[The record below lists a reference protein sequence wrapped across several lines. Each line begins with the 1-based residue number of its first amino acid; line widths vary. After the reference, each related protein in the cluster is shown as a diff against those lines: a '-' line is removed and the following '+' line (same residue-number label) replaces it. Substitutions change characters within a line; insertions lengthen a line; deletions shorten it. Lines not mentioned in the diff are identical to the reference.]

1 MLGLGFFFGFFSQ
14 CNLLI
19 GGNGDGAAATGGYG
33 YRVGDFLCV
42 LAILLLGV
50 RSLNPR
56 RLVPLTIFSLLVV
69 VLSLLRYIEPTFFD
83 DPRTVI
89 LALHYLGYAFG
100 GLYLAIIL
108 EQVDARNGFCWG
120 LILGLQST
128 VPIFVLQDTGYAS
141 TLVNLG
147 LIPGYYAV
155 LHLDIGETSRY
166 SGLWGHPNEAG
177 LVAALAAP
185 GAAYLFFAQRRVVP
199 LALAG
204 AALIAIFYYTQSRGG
219 LIAGGGVLA
228 ISLLSGR
235 RGRIHILRLLL
246 VGVALAIV
254 VGLLSQIDFI
264 SSRFADPGTQGNF
277 TDRLNSILF
286 GLGVVITHPFG
297 MSMTDFASIMAAG
310 TGGVATPHNGFIFF
324 AAIFGWLPLA
334 VLVVAL
340 ARNLSISSDADALFA
355 IISLGFI
362 FTCMFEQVPGSY
374 PFVFVLCML
383 VGRAFI
389 TTPVGRGLVMP
400 ITQQRSHT
408 PDPSFDSRL
417 SAIKMA
423 RL

>member
-1 MLGLGFFFGFFSQ
+1 MLGLGFAFGFFSQ

-19 GGNGDGAAATGGYG
+19 GGSGDGATATGGYG

-42 LAILLLGV
+42 VAIVLLGV
-50 RSLNPR
+50 RSLDPR
-56 RLVPLTIFSLLVV
+56 RLVPLGIFSLIVAALCFV
-69 VLSLLRYIEPTFFD
+69 RYLEPTFLD
-83 DPRTVI
+83 DPRTFI
-89 LALHYLGYAFG
+89 LALHYLGYTFA
-100 GLYLAIIL
+100 GLSLALIL
-108 EQVDARNGFCWG
+108 ERADARDGFCWG
-120 LILGLQST
+120 LTLGLLST
-128 VPIFVLQDTGYAS
+128 VPIFVLQDTGFAS

-185 GAAYLFFAQRRVVP
+185 GAAYLFFSQRRVLP

-204 AALIAIFYYTQSRGG
+204 GALVAVFYYTQSRGG
-219 LIAGGGVLA
+219 LIAGGGILA
-228 ISLLSGR
+228 ISLLWGR
-235 RGRIHILRLLL
+235 QGRIHILRLVL
-246 VGVALAIV
+246 VGAALWIA

-264 SSRFADPGTQGNF
+264 ASRFADPGTQGNF

-286 GLGVVITHPFG
+286 GLDIVLTHPFG

-324 AAIFGWLPLA
+324 AAIFGWVPLA
-334 VLVVAL
+334 VLIAAL
-340 ARNLSISSDADALFA
+340 VRNLSIRSDTDALFA

-374 PFVFVLCML
+374 PFVFVLCMI

-389 TTPVGRGLVMP
+389 TTPIGRGLSAP
-400 ITQQRSHT
+400 TAQHRS
-408 PDPSFDSRL
+408 SVFASGAGSRL
-417 SAIKMA
+417 RTTGMA
-423 RL
+423 RR